1 MMILPQPSTL
11 SRGKAS
17 SWEEVR
23 QDWSRNPE
31 DQTLGT
37 TRVHAS
43 RKSPRLRRAA
53 SRWAMHLLH
62 SHNVVQSDRTT
73 SGGHEYG
80 PQDLGLR
87 FCDFGGSFIDGSRA
101 TVFPGVRYR
110 LLSLV
115 SRLGQAPLLST
126 VEEDLFALGSTIYFT
141 VTGSA
146 PYEEVADEDEVEKF
160 FRECTFTDL
169 VDVPCADIIALCW
182 KQGAKSAQLVAEKIR
197 RASPAGI

>member
-1 MMILPQPSTL
+1 MSHESLRDYVEQHLDGQCISSTL
-11 SRGKAS
+11 TM
-17 SWEEVR
+17 
-23 QDWSRNPE
+23 WSRATAQLLVDTNMG
-31 DQTLGT
+31 L
-37 TRVHAS
+37 RIWAS
-43 RKSPRLRRAA
+43 GS
-53 SRWAMHLLH
+53 
-62 SHNVVQSDRTT
+62 
-73 SGGHEYG
+73 G
-80 PQDLGLR
+80 PQVLGLR